1 MTLPLAALLCAVM
14 VATSLLSGIFG
25 MAGGLILVGVL
36 LAIMPLP
43 DAMALHAVTQIGS
56 NGWRAVLWIRY
67 VRWRSVG
74 PYLAGNLLATGLWAM
89 VQFVPD
95 KPWAL
100 LGLGASPFLVRL
112 LPRGMKP
119 NPESIPQG
127 LAYGGACMGLMLVTG
142 VSGPLA
148 DTFFLGNGSM
158 DRRQI
163 VATKAFCQVVS
174 HSLKFVYFSQLV
186 AQGGSVPPWLAI
198 MAVLA
203 SMTGTTLARRV
214 LDAMSEGNFRLWSRR
229 IITVI
234 GLFYLAQGAWLLL
247 ASWMGGPT

>member
-1 MTLPLAALLCAVM
+1 MTLPLALLLGLIM
-14 VATSLLSGIFG
+14 VGTSLLSGIFG

-36 LAIMPLP
+36 LALMPLP
-43 DAMALHAVTQIGS
+43 DAMALHAITQIGS
-56 NGWRAVLWIRY
+56 NGWRTVLWIRY

-74 PYLAGNLLATGLWAM
+74 PYLAGNVLATAAWGT
-89 VQFVPD
+89 VQFIPD

-127 LAYGGACMGLMLVTG
+127 LAYGGACMGLMLITG

-163 VATKAFCQVVS
+163 VATKALCQVVS
-174 HSLKFVYFSQLV
+174 HSLKFLYFSQLV
-186 AQGGSVPPWLAI
+186 AQAGSVPLWLAV
-198 MAVLA
+198 MGVTA
-203 SMTGTTLARRV
+203 SMAGTTLARRV
-214 LDAMSEGNFRLWSRR
+214 LDAMSEANFRRWSRW
-229 IITVI
+229 IITAV
-234 GLFYLAQGAWLLL
+234 GLFYLAQGSWLLI
-247 ASWMGGPT
+247 AGWFGR

>member
-1 MTLPLAALLCAVM
+1 MTIPLAAFLCLIM
-14 VATSLLSGIFG
+14 VGTSLLSGIFG

-43 DAMALHAVTQIGS
+43 DAMALHAITQIGS
-56 NGWRAVLWIRY
+56 NGWRSILWFRY

-74 PYLAGNLLATGLWAM
+74 PYLAGNVLATAAWAT
-89 VQFVPD
+89 VQFIPD

-100 LGLGASPFLVRL
+100 IGLGASPFLVQL

-127 LAYGGACMGLMLVTG
+127 LAYGGACMGLMLITG

-148 DTFFLGNGSM
+148 DTFFLGNGTL

-174 HSLKFVYFSQLV
+174 HALKFVYFSQLIPNS
-186 AQGGSVPPWLAI
+186 GSVSVWLAV
-198 MAVLA
+198 MGVAA

-214 LDAMSEGNFRLWSRR
+214 LDAMTDSNFRRWSRW
-229 IITVI
+229 IIIVVGI
-234 GLFYLAQGAWLLL
+234 FYLAQGSWLLI
-247 ASWMGGPT
+247 SGWSNP